1 MSCDRIRQSEE
12 RKGKPLGT
20 PPAFLDE
27 SLAPAVDRPLLAALA
42 RGELSEEQARAAYRL
57 VVSFKSW
64 SDAHAEAVAEAF
76 RGRPPG

>member
-1 MSCDRIRQSEE
+1 MPGDRLRQSGEVH
-12 RKGKPLGT
+12 GDPLA
-20 PPAFLDE
+20 PPPTFQDE
-27 SLAPAVDRPLLAALA
+27 SLAPAVDRPFLAALA